1 MKAYQYIGRELEVN
15 GDRVRV
21 LKYVGFNY
29 YQVLDLQTK
38 ETKNVLIDDTL

>member
-1 MKAYQYIGRELEVN
+1 MKAFQYIGRELDIN

-29 YQVLDLQTK
+29 YQVLDLKTK